1 MVKIQGRRG
10 EKPVPYS
17 PLVPFFVAT
26 VCGILTNYWFHFGA
40 SFWKKLLCVSL
51 FAFLATKSFSFFF
64 ENSKVRR
71 KLRSLA
77 SALLNPLE
85 AWLFCATLSGVVW
98 IWIGTA
104 ALAGLRHEYYYNCF
118 PKTEIGL
125 HVPEGGV
132 GTVVELRVIRTP
144 TLSEYES
151 GTRSIYGDDCTTHL
165 TGEVVRAK
173 NSGIWRD
180 YSGKVAV
187 SISGDATDLRI
198 GDLVRIV
205 GRLTR
210 PTRPRNPNERDQ
222 IFYYRSQRILTT
234 LRVNSSDNVKLVAA
248 AGDSRRF
255 GLRRALE
262 TTRLN
267 AASVVRE
274 RLSKRSASVA
284 AGMTLG
290 FRNDVD
296 EETHEKFRRTGT
308 VHLLAISGLHV
319 MLVVGAIAFLLRAI
333 GIPPEIVAAV
343 TLVFVFLYMGLTD
356 MRPPVI
362 RATVLIT
369 IMCLGVLLRRQGFM
383 LNSLACAAL
392 VLLAFNPCEL
402 FQPGAQL
409 SFLATGTFLWS
420 DSATI
425 FEKAASST
433 RRWEAVKSRRKKK
446 QEREEPVESEP
457 QRSFIRST
465 ILPLWRRFFRYS
477 WAKARGVTLTGAVVW
492 AVGSPLI
499 LSLTNLFTPVAI
511 IANPL
516 IWLPA
521 TLSLLLSFLLEFCGL
536 LAGLNGVSWFW
547 ERVLPAVAFVTEKSF
562 DLFLGILDAPSA
574 SKLGV
579 FHLPSPPPWTLF
591 LFYGVLVSLTIFPR
605 FRPRRRYV
613 ALFALVWIGVVL
625 ANWGAAICEER
636 SRDALNI
643 DVFSVGHGCAVLGRF
658 SDGRTF
664 LYDCGSLENP
674 QRAAEIVAK
683 NLWNSGR
690 REIDVVILSHADYD
704 HYGGMETLLDLVRV
718 RNVCVSHVMFEKEN
732 ESTLSLHKKL
742 EDLKV
747 KIELISAGQSLDF
760 LGFPELS
767 ALHPTLGA
775 EETTGKTNGNSVV
788 LAVDYLGRSILLPG
802 DLDSDAAL
810 FLDGQPKKC
819 DFVLAPHH
827 GGRSTNADALFEWSD
842 PDYVGISGGSFLRNY
857 AMEDALRSQGR
868 RVAHTFDDGDV
879 QIAIERDPSSSNGR
893 GRFLTT
899 TFKSERSSATG
910 TF

>member
-1 MVKIQGRRG
+1 MIKQQERG
-10 EKPVPYS
+10 GKKPVPYS

-26 VCGILTNYWFHFGA
+26 VCGILANYWFHLGA

-51 FAFLATKSFSFFF
+51 VAFLATKSLSYFFKS
-64 ENSKVRR
+64 SKIRR
-71 KLRSLA
+71 KLRLFA
-77 SALLNPLE
+77 SSRLYFFE
-85 AWLFCATLSGVVW
+85 VWLFCAALSGVVW

-104 ALAGLRHEYYYNCF
+104 ALAGLRHEYFYNCF
-118 PKTEIGL
+118 PKNEIGL
-125 HVPEGGV
+125 HVPEEGV
-132 GTVVELRVIRTP
+132 GSVVELRVIRTP
-144 TLSEYES
+144 SLSEYEN
-151 GTRSIYGDDCTTHL
+151 GTRSIYGDDCATHL
-165 TGEVVRAK
+165 TGEIVRAQDR
-173 NSGIWRD
+173 GVWRD

-187 SISGDATDLRI
+187 SISGDATDLRV
-198 GDLVRIV
+198 GDLVRLV

-222 IFYYRSQRILTT
+222 ILYYRSQRILTI
-234 LRVNSSDNVKLVAA
+234 LRVNSSDNVKLIAKA
-248 AGDSRRF
+248 EASRRF
-255 GLRRALE
+255 RLRRALE
-262 TTRLN
+262 KTRLN

-274 RLSKRSASVA
+274 RLSKRNASVA

-296 EETHEKFRRTGT
+296 EETHEAFRRTGT

-319 MLVVGAIAFLLRAI
+319 MLVVGAIAFLLRAF
-333 GIPPEIVAAV
+333 GTPTEIVAVV

-369 IMCLGVLLRRQGFM
+369 IMCLGVLLRRQGSM

-392 VLLAFNPCEL
+392 VLLTLNPCEL

-420 DSATI
+420 DSTTI

-433 RRWEAVKSRRKKK
+433 RRWEAIKKRRKAKK
-446 QEREEPVESEP
+446 EKDEIELR
-457 QRSFIRST
+457 RTFMRST

-477 WAKARGVTLTGAVVW
+477 WAKARGLTITGAVVW

-499 LSLTNLFTPVAI
+499 LSVTNLFTPIAI

-521 TLSLLLSFLLEFCGL
+521 TLSLLLSFFLEFCGL
-536 LAGLNGVSWFW
+536 LAGVSGASWFG
-547 ERVLPAVAFVTEKSF
+547 EQVLSAVAFVTEKSF
-562 DLFLGILDAPSA
+562 DLFLGILDSLTA

-579 FHLPSPPPWTLF
+579 FHLPSPSLSMLL
-591 LFYGVLVSLTIFPR
+591 LFYGVLVLLTIFPR
-605 FRPRRRYV
+605 FRPQRRYV
-613 ALFALVWIGVVL
+613 ALFSLVWIGAVL
-625 ANWGAAICEER
+625 AAWGAAICKER
-636 SRDALNI
+636 SNAALKV

-683 NLWNSGR
+683 NLWNSR
-690 REIDVVILSHADYD
+690 RCDIDVVVLSHADFD

-718 RNVCVSHVMFEKEN
+718 RNVCVSRVMFEKEN
-732 ESTLSLHKKL
+732 ESTLSLRKKL
-742 EDLKV
+742 EDFNV
-747 KIELISAGQSLDF
+747 KIEQVSAGQSLGF
-760 LGFPELS
+760 LGFPELT
-767 ALHPTLGA
+767 ALHPA
-775 EETTGKTNGNSVV
+775 SDADEATGETNGNSVV
-788 LAVDYLGRSILLPG
+788 LTVDYLGRSILLPG
-802 DLDSDAAL
+802 DLDSDVAR
-810 FLDGQPKKC
+810 FLDGPPKKC
-819 DFVLAPHH
+819 VFVLAPHH
-827 GGRSTNADALFEWSD
+827 GGRSSNADALFEWSD

-857 AMEDALRSQGR
+857 AMEDALRGQGR
-868 RVAHTFDDGDV
+868 RVAHTFDDGDI
-879 QIAIERDPSSSNGR
+879 QISIERDPDVSNGC
-893 GRFLTT
+893 GRFQAT
-899 TFKSERSSATG
+899 TFKSERSSAIG